1 MFPQRFGEGKKQ
13 VGKGVVK
20 MDKVDESDCDYYKER
35 EKSKSFLEEKVSQ
48 RKEIVLISKFI
59 SVKKN
64 DFGVLEK
71 TIRIPKYCFIKGK
84 DSISERAFQIVSGN
98 NTLNIPYGA
107 IKEIWED
114 VSGKINLELRLAIIF
129 DDDATREEERLR
141 LEQIL

>member
-1 MFPQRFGEGKKQ
+1 
-13 VGKGVVK
+13 
-20 MDKVDESDCDYYKER
+20 MDNLDKSDCDYCKER
-35 EKSKSFLEEKVSQ
+35 EKSKAFLEEKVSQ

-59 SVKKN
+59 SIKTN

-71 TIRIPKYCFIKGK
+71 TIHIPKYCFIKGK
-84 DSISERAFQIVSGN
+84 DSLYDRAFQIVNGN

-114 VSGKINLELRLAIIF
+114 VSGKINLELRLAIVF
-129 DDDATREEERLR
+129 DEDATKEDERLR